1 MIKLIV
7 HASVMSKDVYHGR
20 IVPCNPQG
28 SYSFTHVAKDV
39 TCEVCKRYIEL
50 RAKRDK
56 VDPDSF
62 MKIW

>member
-1 MIKLIV
+1 MIV

-20 IVPCNPQG
+20 FVPCNPQG

-39 TCEVCKRYIEL
+39 TCEVCKKYIE
-50 RAKRDK
+50 KRK
-56 VDPDSF
+56 RIESVDPDRF

>member
-1 MIKLIV
+1 MIV
-7 HASVMSKDVYHGR
+7 HASVMSKDVYSGKF
-20 IVPCNPQG
+20 IPCYPLPKM
-28 SYSFTHVAKDV
+28 YSVTHRAKDV

>member
-1 MIKLIV
+1 MIKLII

-20 IVPCNPQG
+20 FVPCNPHG

-39 TCEVCKRYIEL
+39 TCEDCKKYVEERI
-50 RAKRDK
+50 AKENT
-56 VDPDSF
+56 DSF